1 MVTNPLRKLEL
12 FNKKLFLKNKINKP
26 SQLTITITADSHSN
40 SNIIYQFYYFE
51 QTFDYSIVDIG
62 HSLIENKL
70 PDYTHKYN
78 PVVYGSDN
86 RFINLEIPYKYNVL
100 IYDPDQNTAYN
111 STLTA
116 ISDCTGGTLY
126 FSFINI
132 TGNNPTADIKITSFI

>member
-1 MVTNPLRKLEL
+1 M

-26 SQLTITITADSHSN
+26 TQLTITITADIHFSFD
-40 SNIIYQFYYFE
+40 IIYHFYYFE

-70 PDYTHKYN
+70 PNYIHNYN
-78 PVVYGSDN
+78 PTIYGGNN

-100 IYDPDQNTAYN
+100 IYDPNQNTTHN
-111 STLTA
+111 SSLTA

-132 TGNNPTADIKITSFI
+132 TGNNPTAEIKITSYI